1 MEIEEVFPSHL
12 YSIRYDGEKRN
23 EFRRLFQEE
32 WNSKDYLLSFFRK
45 YIDYLDKNIWSHL
58 EKKPEEAAK
67 YVIEDANNLEIFINT
82 LERNVNNGKKPD
94 FDAFFYPLDGKYS
107 YVWDMMPVKGYGRK
121 AHTFLRL
128 YAIKVEANCYI
139 VVYGGLK
146 LGRSIQE
153 SPLLKNEVFNRI
165 DRVLRYLKQEGVIDH
180 EDL

>member
-1 MEIEEVFPSHL
+1 
-12 YSIRYDGEKRN
+12 
-23 EFRRLFQEE
+23 
-32 WNSKDYLLSFFRK
+32 
-45 YIDYLDKNIWSHL
+45 
-58 EKKPEEAAK
+58 
-67 YVIEDANNLEIFINT
+67 
-82 LERNVNNGKKPD
+82 
-94 FDAFFYPLDGKYS
+94 
-107 YVWDMMPVKGYGRK
+107 MMPVKGYGRK

>member
-94 FDAFFYPLDGKYS
+94 FEAFFYPLDGKYS

-139 VVYGGLK
+139 IVYGGLK